1 MMNNENFLGA
11 KLKLKRTKTHL
22 QELGNRIDDYFR
34 SQPVKV
40 VVEKDPN
47 SPNYNWT
54 LRVKHDV
61 PLCFAAIIGD
71 VIHNLRASLDL
82 LATELVAK
90 SGGNPKD
97 VYFPFAND
105 EDGLDEMIKKRHI
118 DRAGGKAIALI
129 KSLKPYKG
137 GNDLLRALHDLDI
150 IDKHRSLIPVAHYA
164 GIKYFQMVNASG
176 PILTIKDLHCG
187 PIRDGMILMSLPPA
201 NNMKVGQSFEPLI
214 KLTLHREVIGND
226 DDLIQL
232 LNSLVTMVEEII
244 SMFEKHLE
252 TQSGGRSS

>member
-1 MMNNENFLGA
+1 MNNENFLGA
-11 KLKLKRTKTHL
+11 KLKVKRAKTHI
-22 QELGNRIDDYFR
+22 QELNKHIEDYLK
-34 SQPVKV
+34 SQPIKV

-71 VIHNLRASLDL
+71 IIHNLRASLDL

-90 SGGNPKD
+90 SDGNPKH

-105 EDGLDEMIKKRHI
+105 ENSLDEMINKRHI
-118 DRAGGKAIALI
+118 DRAGDKAIALI

-164 GIKYFQMVNASG
+164 GIKYFQIVNASG
-176 PILTIKDLHCG
+176 PILTIKDMHCG
-187 PIRDGMILMSLPPA
+187 PIRDGMILMRMPPA
-201 NNMKVGQSFEPLI
+201 NNVKVGQSFEPVI
-214 KLTLHREVIGND
+214 KLTLDKEVIGND
-226 DDLIQL
+226 DELIQL
-232 LNSLVTMVEEII
+232 LNSIVTMIEEII
-244 SMFEKHLE
+244 SMFEEHLE
-252 TQSGGRSS
+252 AQSGEQSS